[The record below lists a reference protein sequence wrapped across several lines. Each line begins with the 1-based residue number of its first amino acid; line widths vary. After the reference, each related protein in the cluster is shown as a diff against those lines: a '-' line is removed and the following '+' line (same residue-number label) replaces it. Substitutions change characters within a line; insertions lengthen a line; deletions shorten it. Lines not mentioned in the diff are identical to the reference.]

1 MRKNILFVLT
11 LALALMLA
19 ASGVSA
25 AGGAMVTA
33 SILRYEPT
41 PAEQGNTVDVWVQL
55 SNAGTK
61 ADMVAVKFLPE
72 YPYSLAPGVQGEVDI
87 GTISATENKVV
98 KFTLFIDPNAPNGDR
113 NVKFLYKHGT
123 VDTWAQLE
131 APITIQTQ
139 NAGLII
145 DSYEIEPSPVIPGQ
159 IFNVTLKFRNAGKI
173 AVKNLDVSFDLPEG
187 TFSTIGTGAK
197 KRVDY
202 ISAEETE
209 TVGFQM
215 ASDTS
220 TAVKVYNVPVTLSYQ
235 DERNKQYTDTAKIS
249 IVVNAKPEIS
259 MSVDSTKF
267 SSKTSPGTVSVKIVN
282 KGVVNMKYVSV
293 KLVETPDYE
302 VLSSSNEAYVGNL
315 DSDDFETV
323 DFTIKPNVAEPRL
336 QLQMEFK
343 DPYNMAYQESYN
355 LPLRIITAA
364 DLGNGGLP
372 WGWIILFVAVVGG
385 IIYWRVRK
393 KKKR

>member
-1 MRKNILFVLT
+1 MRKNILFVLM
-11 LALALMLA
+11 LALALMIA

-139 NAGLII
+139 NAGLMI
-145 DSYEIEPSPVIPGQ
+145 DSYVIEPSPVVPGQ

-202 ISAEETE
+202 IAAEETE

-282 KGVVNMKYVSV
+282 KGVVNMKYVSI
-293 KLVETPDYE
+293 KLIETPDYE

-323 DFTIKPNVAEPRL
+323 DFTIKPKVSEPRL

-364 DLGNGGLP
+364 DLGNGGFP
-372 WGWIILFVAVVGG
+372 WGTIIIVLAVVGG

>member
-1 MRKNILFVLT
+1 MKKIMIF
-11 LALALMLA
+11 ALMLA
-19 ASGVSA
+19 LLSLGAISVS

-41 PAEQGNTVDVWVQL
+41 PAEQGNTVDIWVQL

-61 ADMVAVKFLPE
+61 ADMVAVKFQPE
-72 YPYSLAPGVQGEVDI
+72 YPFSLAPGVQEEVDV
-87 GTISATENKVV
+87 GSLSATENKVV
-98 KFTLFIDPNAPNGDR
+98 KFTVFVDSNAPNGER
-113 NVKFLYKHGT
+113 NIKFLYKHGT
-123 VDTWAQLE
+123 LNEWAQLE

-139 NAGLII
+139 NAGVVI
-145 DSYEIEPSPVIPGQ
+145 DSYTVDPSPIIPGQ
-159 IFNVTLKFRNAGKI
+159 IFKVDLKFRNPGKI

-197 KRVDY
+197 KRIDF
-202 ISAEETE
+202 IAAEESE
-209 TVGFQM
+209 TVDFQM
-215 ASDTS
+215 SSDTS

-235 DERNKQYTDTAKIS
+235 DERNKQYTDTSKIS
-249 IVVNAKPEIS
+249 LVVNAKPEIS

-267 SSKTSPGTVSVKIVN
+267 TSKTSPGTVSLKIVN
-282 KGVVNMKYVSV
+282 KGIVNMKYVSV

-323 DFTIKPNVAEPRL
+323 DFTIKPLVANPRL
-336 QLQMEFK
+336 NVQMEFK
-343 DPYNMAYQESYN
+343 DPYNMEYKESYD

-364 DLGNGGLP
+364 DLGNGGVP
-372 WGWIILFVAVVGG
+372 WVWVIIGIAAIGG

>member
-1 MRKNILFVLT
+1 MKKLLI
-11 LALALMLA
+11 LALMLVLCA
-19 ASGVSA
+19 VGVS

-61 ADMVAVKFLPE
+61 AEMVAIKFQPE
-72 YPYSLAPGVQGEVDI
+72 YPFSLAPGVQGDVEV
-87 GTISATENKVV
+87 GTLAAIENKVV
-98 KFTLFIDPNAPNGDR
+98 KFTLFIDSNAPNGDR

-123 VDTWAQLE
+123 IDQWAMLE

-139 NAGLII
+139 NAGLMI
-145 DSYEIEPSPVIPGQ
+145 DSYDVEPSPVIPGQ

-197 KRVDY
+197 KRVDF
-202 ISAEETE
+202 IPSEETE
-209 TVGFQM
+209 IVSFQM

-249 IVVNAKPEIS
+249 LVVNAKPEIS
-259 MSVDSTKF
+259 LSVDSTKF
-267 SSKTSPGTVSVKIVN
+267 TTKTSPGTVSLKIVN

-302 VLSSSNEAYVGNL
+302 VLSSTNEAYVGNL

-323 DFTIKPNVAEPRL
+323 DFTIKPKVAEPRL
-336 QLQMEFK
+336 KVQMEFK
-343 DPYNMAYQESYN
+343 DPYNMDYTESYD

-364 DLGNGGLP
+364 ELGNGGTP
-372 WGWIILFVAVVGG
+372 WGMIILGLAVVGG
-385 IIYWRVRK
+385 VVYWRVRR

>member
-1 MRKNILFVLT
+1 MKKLLI
-11 LALALMLA
+11 LALMLVLCA
-19 ASGVSA
+19 VGVS

-61 ADMVAVKFLPE
+61 AEMVAIKFQPE
-72 YPYSLAPGVQGEVDI
+72 YPFSLAPGVQGDVEV
-87 GTISATENKVV
+87 GTLAAIENKVV
-98 KFTLFIDPNAPNGDR
+98 KFTLFIDSNAPNGDR

-123 VDTWAQLE
+123 IDQWAMLE

-139 NAGLII
+139 NAGLMI
-145 DSYEIEPSPVIPGQ
+145 DSYDVEPSPVIPGQ

-197 KRVDY
+197 KRVDF
-202 ISAEETE
+202 IPSEETE
-209 TVGFQM
+209 IVSFQM

-249 IVVNAKPEIS
+249 LVVNAKPEIS
-259 MSVDSTKF
+259 LSVDSTKF
-267 SSKTSPGTVSVKIVN
+267 TTKTSPGTVSLKIVN

-302 VLSSSNEAYVGNL
+302 VLSSTNEAYVGNL

-323 DFTIKPNVAEPRL
+323 DFTIKPLVTEPRL
-336 QLQMEFK
+336 KVQMEFK
-343 DPYNMAYQESYN
+343 DPYNMDYTESYD

-364 DLGNGGLP
+364 DLGNGGMP
-372 WGWIILFVAVVGG
+372 WGWIILGLAVVGG
-385 IIYWRVRK
+385 VIYWRVRR

>member
-61 ADMVAVKFLPE
+61 ADLVAVKFLPE
-72 YPYSLAPGVQGEVDI
+72 YPFSLPAGAQGEADI

-98 KFTLFIDPNAPNGDR
+98 KFTLFIDSNAPNGDR

-123 VDTWAQLE
+123 IDTWAQLE

-139 NAGLII
+139 NAGLMIE
-145 DSYEIEPSPVIPGQ
+145 SYEVEPSPVIPGQ

-197 KRVDY
+197 KRVDF
-202 ISAEETE
+202 IPSEETE
-209 TVGFQM
+209 TVSFQM

-249 IVVNAKPEIS
+249 LVVNAKPEIS

-293 KLVETPDYE
+293 KIVETPDYE

-323 DFTIKPNVAEPRL
+323 DFTIKPKVAEPRL

-355 LPLRIITAA
+355 LPLRIITAK
-364 DLGNGGLP
+364 DLGNGGFP
-372 WGWIILFVAVVGG
+372 WGTVIIVLAIAGG
-385 IIYWRVRK
+385 IVYWRIRKRK
-393 KKKR
+393 KR

>member
-1 MRKNILFVLT
+1 MKKIIIFALILAMLT
-11 LALALMLA
+11 IGA
-19 ASGVSA
+19 ASVS
-25 AGGAMVTA
+25 AGGAMLTA
-33 SILRYEPT
+33 SILRYEPA

-55 SNAGTK
+55 SNQGTK
-61 ADMVAVKFLPE
+61 ADMVAIKFQPE
-72 YPYSLAPGVQGEVDI
+72 YPFSLPAGAQGEVDV
-87 GTISATENKVV
+87 GTVAATENKVV
-98 KFTLFIDPNAPNGDR
+98 KFTLFVDQNAPNGDR
-113 NVKFLYKHGT
+113 NIKFLYKYGSLNE
-123 VDTWAQLE
+123 WAILE

-145 DSYEIEPSPVIPGQ
+145 DSYEVEPTPIVPGQ

-197 KRVDY
+197 KRVDF
-202 ISAEETE
+202 IASEETE
-209 TVGFQM
+209 AVSFQM

-249 IVVNAKPEIS
+249 LIVNAKPEIS
-259 MSVDSTKF
+259 LSVDSTKF
-267 SSKTSPGTVSVKIVN
+267 TTKTTPGTVSLKIVN
-282 KGVVNMKYVSV
+282 KGVVNMKYVSI
-293 KLVETPDYE
+293 KLIETPDYE
-302 VLSSSNEAYVGNL
+302 VLSSTNEAYVGNL

-323 DFTIKPNVAEPRL
+323 DFTIKPNAAEPRL
-336 QLQMEFK
+336 KVQLEFK
-343 DPYNMAYQESYN
+343 DPYNMDYTESYD

-364 DLGNGGLP
+364 ELGNGGLP
-372 WGWIILFVAVVGG
+372 WGMIILGLAVVGG
-385 IIYWRVRK
+385 IIYWRVRR